1 MTKYVICYNIRQMK
15 RSIISL
21 LALTTIF
28 LLSAKAVK
36 ANEGVFSLES
46 VESSGSCY
54 ALSVYDDARFEI
66 LMSCQSLETPFSAE
80 LNRYMLW
87 VEDDQG
93 DISRL
98 GEIDRGKYEGSIGS
112 EFVRMFVTAEG
123 KRTPRSPSEQVVVS
137 GTVEDIPFATRDDNE
152 QEEEVREADKEV
164 DEQVDEQV
172 EQEEN
177 GQDEQNT
184 AGSILRTVG
193 RVFLIALVILIGV
206 VVVMTVIT
214 RRKGG
219 V

>member
-1 MTKYVICYNIRQMK
+1 MK
-15 RSIISL
+15 RVIISL

-28 LLSAKAVK
+28 LLSAKAVS
-36 ANEGVFSLES
+36 ASEGVFSLEP
-46 VESSGSCY
+46 VEGSGSCY

-66 LMSCQSLETPFSAE
+66 LLSCQSLETPFSAE

-87 VEDDQG
+87 VEDSEG
-93 DISRL
+93 DVGRL

-123 KRTPRSPSEQVVVS
+123 KRTPRNPSEQVVVS
-137 GTVEDIPFATRDDNE
+137 GTVKDIPFATQE
-152 QEEEVREADKEV
+152 QREQDEEVREADSEV
-164 DEQVDEQV
+164 DEQVDNQVEQKTE

-177 GQDEQNT
+177 S

-193 RVFLIALVILIGV
+193 RVFLIALVVLLGV
-206 VVVMTVIT
+206 VIVMTVIT

>member
-1 MTKYVICYNIRQMK
+1 MTNQLFCYNIRQMK
-15 RSIISL
+15 RAIISL

-28 LLSAKAVK
+28 LLSSKAVK
-36 ANEGVFSLES
+36 ANEGVFNLES
-46 VESSGSCY
+46 VEGSGSCY

-66 LMSCQSLETPFSAE
+66 LLSCQSLETPFSAE

-87 VEDDQG
+87 VEDSQG
-93 DISRL
+93 DVSRL

-123 KRTPRSPSEQVVVS
+123 KRTPRSASEQVVVS
-137 GTVEDIPFATRDDNE
+137 GTIEDIPFATGNDSE
-152 QEEEVREADKEV
+152 QEEEVREADRQV

-172 EQEEN
+172 VQEEDSQEE
-177 GQDEQNT
+177 QDT
-184 AGSILRTVG
+184 PGSILRTVG
-193 RVFLIALVILIGV
+193 RVFLIALVILLGV
-206 VVVMTVIT
+206 VIVMTVIT

>member
-1 MTKYVICYNIRQMK
+1 MTNYVFCYNIRQMK
-15 RSIISL
+15 RVIISL

-28 LLSAKAVK
+28 LLSSKAVK

-46 VESSGSCY
+46 VEGSGSCY
-54 ALSVYDDARFEI
+54 ALSVYDDSRFEI
-66 LMSCQSLETPFSAE
+66 LLSCQSLATPFSAE

-87 VEDDQG
+87 VEDSQG

-112 EFVRMFVTAEG
+112 EFVRMFVTAES
-123 KRTPRSPSEQVVVS
+123 KRTPRNPSEQVVVS
-137 GTVEDIPFATRDDNE
+137 GTVDDIPFVTQE
-152 QEEEVREADKEV
+152 QSEQNKEVREAESKT
-164 DEQVDEQV
+164 DEQVDNQV
-172 EQEEN
+172 EQETDNQE
-177 GQDEQNT
+177 ERST
-184 AGSILRTVG
+184 AGGILRTVG
-193 RVFLIALVILIGV
+193 RVFLIALVVLLGV